1 MLTVN
6 LIIDFGN
13 WGQMCQDVVIT
24 VLEYFGYHTIT
35 FQLCFSTY
43 FFVILKIR
51 IKFAVADRIAEAP
64 VWGLE
69 RRDAET

>member
-1 MLTVN
+1 VSGCSDN
-6 LIIDFGN
+6 CFGIF
-13 WGQMCQDVVIT
+13 W
-24 VLEYFGYHTIT
+24 LYHTIT